1 MSDPVSVFLVV
12 IASLLLVG
20 ALGELLFARTRV
32 PDVIWLIA
40 AGLALRLM
48 GVVPQEVLDTI
59 TPYFTALTLVVVLFE
74 GGSRLSLADLV
85 GAAPR
90 ATMMSVLGFV
100 FAMITVALFSVG
112 LSAIAV
118 LPASWTFSHGLMLGA
133 IVGGTSSLIL
143 TPALALARVSP
154 RIQRIVQLEA
164 SLTDA
169 LCVVIALPLIG
180 ILADQTHSFGAALG
194 VVGKSFG
201 IALALGILG
210 GWAWVPVIRL
220 LADSPRVY
228 PLTLAALMFL
238 YVFTGEAGGSPA
250 MAVLA
255 FAVVVGNARL
265 LMHWL
270 IRAKPEGPETTLAS
284 SVRTVHS
291 QISFIIKSLF
301 FTYLGLMLEPPWSM
315 LIMGVVLGLVLML
328 VRIPAVMVSLREP
341 VFSVEER
348 GTAQISM
355 PRGMAAGAL
364 ATMPMIAGVPGT
376 ESLHSLVFATIAA
389 TIVLF
394 TIGYRKTQGAW
405 PPTRIQVTAASGGAL
420 GMLGVEAGDP
430 GPEEVTATIAA
441 ELDVIESEEPYT
453 PAGPEPGPG
462 RDAP

>member
-48 GVVPQEVLDTI
+48 GVVPDSVLDTI
-59 TPYFTALTLVVVLFE
+59 TPYFTALTLVIVLFE
-74 GGSRLSLADLV
+74 GGSRLSLADLT

-90 ATMMSVLGFV
+90 ATLMSLLGFL
-100 FAMITVALFSVG
+100 FAMITVAVFSMG
-112 LSAIAV
+112 LMAIAV
-118 LPASWTFSHGLMLGA
+118 LPSSWTFSHGMMLGA

-180 ILADQTHSFGAALG
+180 VLSDQAHGAATTLG
-194 VVGKSFG
+194 LVAQSFG

-255 FAVVVGNARL
+255 FAVIVGNARL

-270 IRAKPEGPETTLAS
+270 IRARPEGPETSLAD
-284 SVRTVHS
+284 SVRSVHS

-301 FTYLGLMLEPPWSM
+301 FTYLGLMLSPPWSL
-315 LIMGVVLGLVLML
+315 LIMGVALGLILML
-328 VRIPAVMVSLREP
+328 VRIPAVNLTLREP
-341 VFSVEER
+341 TYSLDER
-348 GTAQISM
+348 GTAQVAM

-364 ATMPMIAGVPGT
+364 ATMPALAGVPGT
-376 ESLHSLVFATIAA
+376 EALHSLVFATIAA

-394 TIGYRKTQGAW
+394 TIGYRKAHGAW
-405 PPTRIQVTAASGGAL
+405 PPTRPFLVSGTGSPRALEVSAA
-420 GMLGVEAGDP
+420 DP
-430 GPEEVTATIAA
+430 SPDEVTATIAS
-441 ELDVIESEEPYT
+441 ELDVIESDEPYA
-453 PAGPEPGPG
+453 PPGPG
-462 RDAP
+462 AGAGPA